1 MIQYALFGAGKTG
14 EEALGILGKEKV
26 FCFID
31 NYIQEK
37 EFCGKP
43 VMNLQEFKK
52 SGRHLRIIITSHKYD
67 IIRNQLIESD
77 ITDFEVFYRL
87 CACKDV
93 RTPEIMDS
101 KSWKSEL
108 EKRFNKE
115 EMDILEVGSREVQ
128 DSIRSL
134 FSKANYTG
142 FDLYAGANV
151 DVVGDAHKLSDYFKE
166 NQKFDLIV
174 SLYVFEHLAMPWV
187 VAEEMMKMLK
197 PGGSIF
203 VIAPFAFAA
212 HERPWDF
219 FRFSEQGL
227 KMLFPEDVG
236 MECIDYGMT
245 NLILGENLPVEEEE
259 DFLERKTV
267 MPGLYAF
274 SYYFGCKKKEI
285 EKVEWRNV
293 NYYDAVG
300 LYPPNTEFYNKDESV
315 SEKK

>member
-1 MIQYALFGAGKTG
+1 M
-14 EEALGILGKEKV
+14 EILGKEKV
-26 FCFID
+26 LCFID
-31 NYIQEK
+31 NYAKEK

-43 VMNLQEFKK
+43 IMNLQEFKK
-52 SGRHLRIIITSHKYD
+52 LERYPRIIITSHKYD

-87 CACKDV
+87 YVCKGV
-93 RTPEIMDS
+93 REPEIMNSD
-101 KSWKSEL
+101 SWKREL

-115 EMDILEVGSREVQ
+115 GMDILEVGSREV
-128 DSIRSL
+128 DGSIRSL
-134 FSKANYTG
+134 FTKANYIG

-151 DVVGDAHKLSDYFKE
+151 DVIGDAHKLSDYFKE

-187 VAEEMMKMLK
+187 VAGEIMKMLK
-197 PGGSIF
+197 PGGSVF

-227 KMLFPEDVG
+227 KMLFPEDMG
-236 MECIDYGMT
+236 MECIDCGMT
-245 NLILGENLPVEEEE
+245 HLILGENMPIEE
-259 DFLERKTV
+259 DEGFLERKTV

-274 SYYFGCKKKEI
+274 SYYFGSKKKEI
-285 EKVEWRNV
+285 EKIEWRNV
-293 NYYDAVG
+293 DYYAAVG
-300 LYPPNTEFYNKDESV
+300 LYPPNTEFYDKNADKEL
-315 SEKK
+315 EKL

>member
-52 SGRHLRIIITSHKYD
+52 SGRHLRIIITSHKHD
-67 IIRNQLIESD
+67 VIRNQLIESN

-87 CACKDV
+87 CVCKDV

-101 KSWKSEL
+101 GSWKSEL

-115 EMDILEVGSREVQ
+115 GMDILEVGSREVQ

-245 NLILGENLPVEEEE
+245 NLILGENLPVEEEG

-274 SYYFGCKKKEI
+274 SYYFGRKKKEI